1 MVEIRRAMPD
11 DAEKILEYCKIIGG
25 ETENLTFGSEGVS
38 FTLEQEQEYLERILR
53 SDRQIYLVAVD
64 DEEVVGTAV
73 FEAYGRPRLA
83 HRGEISISVKKSM
96 WGNHIG
102 TRFMEEIIYFAKT
115 PAHIEIISL
124 EVRSDNERAIS
135 LYKKFGFEK
144 IGTFHGFL
152 KINGADIDCDIMTLH
167 L

>member
-73 FEAYGRPRLA
+73 SEAYGRPRLA